1 MGGVMKHSGFELD
14 GFMMLF
20 RQVCASASSVCG
32 LSVLLLHREQLY
44 SVYYDSQRLSTL
56 MILSQESKV
65 YQTKWLQ

>member
-14 GFMMLF
+14 GFMMLL
-20 RQVCASASSVCG
+20 RQVRASASSVCG